1 MGAHESNIVKV
12 GRYRDASQAYAEAVR
27 EAQHEHG
34 HSGYNGTI
42 STSHGFRMITD
53 HPRYGT
59 KKFWKFYED
68 KLYDTKFAKWNCV
81 EITGAILKR
90 IKEEEGYKGKRNIK
104 AFYFWGLAAS

>member
-1 MGAHESNIVKV
+1 MGAHESNIVKI
-12 GRYRDASQAYAEAVR
+12 GKYRDASQAYAEAVR

-42 STSHGFRMITD
+42 STSHGFVMRKD
-53 HPRYGT
+53 SPKYGT

-68 KLYDTKFAKWNCV
+68 KIDGTKFAKWNCV
-81 EITGAILKR
+81 EITGAMLKR
-90 IKEEEGYKGKRNIK
+90 INEEEGYKGKRNIK